1 MQLPDLL
8 VSMLELL
15 RAGFEAMGPSQAGQ
29 VLPAALVSGVLAS
42 SGVLLSELQAGSEAR
57 GLWLAGQLAGV
68 WPLPEVAVVEA
79 GDPAVVV
86 LVVGQLSAASP
97 GLVAAPGSLNLLPD
111 RHWNNRQ
118 SSRVHCLCN
127 QHLPVQRSNSLRFFP
142 DTVLWATNQVVMLD
156 TLPEVEVEVE
166 VEVEPELEV
175 EVELEIETQLQQ
187 GLE

>member
-1 MQLPDLL
+1 MQLLDLL
-8 VSMLELL
+8 VSRLELL
-15 RAGFEAMGPSQAGQ
+15 QAGFEAMGPSQVGR

-42 SGVLLSELQAGSEAR
+42 SGVLLAELRVGSEAR
-57 GLWLAGQLAGV
+57 GLWLAGQLAWV
-68 WPLPEVAVVEA
+68 WPLPEGAVVEA
-79 GDPAVVV
+79 GGPAVVV
-86 LVVGQLSAASP
+86 LVVGQLSAASA

-111 RHWNNRQ
+111 RHWHNRQ

-156 TLPEVEVEVE
+156 TLPE
-166 VEVEPELEV
+166 PELELEPEV
-175 EVELEIETQLQQ
+175 ELEVELEIETQLQQ

>member
-1 MQLPDLL
+1 MQLLDLL
-8 VSMLELL
+8 VSRQELL
-15 RAGFEAMGPSQAGQ
+15 QAGFEAMGPSQVGR

-42 SGVLLSELQAGSEAR
+42 SGVLLAELRAGSEAR
-57 GLWLAGQLAGV
+57 GLWLAGQLAWV

-86 LVVGQLSAASP
+86 LVAGQLSAASP

-111 RHWNNRQ
+111 RHWHNRQ

-142 DTVLWATNQVVMLD
+142 DTVLWATNPVVMPD
-156 TLPEVEVEVE
+156 TLP
-166 VEVEPELEV
+166 EPELEV
-175 EVELEIETQLQQ
+175 EVELEPELELEVEIVMQLQQ